1 MILKNKYILA
11 LKITGFIALVA
22 IIFSI
27 AACGVYGFSDKGGIP
42 PDIKT
47 VKINAIEKR
56 APLDNIQLRQRL
68 ADRLRQKIVG
78 QTRLTQTNSDS
89 ADWEINIS
97 LDQYT
102 PSTSAI
108 SNQTVVT
115 NRLTVALHV
124 IRTSWKNEDKK
135 EYDVSRSFE
144 FPATQSLQQAENG
157 LMDEMTRTLTDEI
170 FNKLFSD
177 W

>member
-1 MILKNKYILA
+1 MILKNKNIITYKLA
-11 LKITGFIALVA
+11 GFIAIMAAV
-22 IIFSI
+22 FSI
-27 AACGVYGFSDKGGIP
+27 VACSVYGFSDKGGIP

-47 VKINAIEKR
+47 VKINAVEKR

-89 ADWEINIS
+89 ADWEINVS

-102 PSTSAI
+102 LSTSAI

-115 NRLTVALHV
+115 NRLTVAFHV
-124 IRTSWKNEDKK
+124 IRTARKDEDIK

-144 FPATQSLQQAENG
+144 FPGTKSLQQAENE

>member
-1 MILKNKYILA
+1 MILKNNKVFPGIVILVVLALILA
-11 LKITGFIALVA
+11 G
-22 IIFSI
+22 
-27 AACGVYGFSDKGGIP
+27 CWYGFTDKTGIP
-42 PDIKT
+42 PDIRT
-47 VKINAIEKR
+47 VRLGPVEKNS
-56 APLDNIQLRQRL
+56 PLDNIQLRQRI

-78 QTRLTQTNSDS
+78 QTRLNQTNSDS
-89 ADWEINIS
+89 ADWDIRIS
-97 LDQYT
+97 LDQYS

-108 SNQTVVT
+108 SNQQAVT

-124 IRTSWKNEDKK
+124 TRNQRKDDNVKD
-135 EYDVSRSFE
+135 YDVSRSFE
-144 FPATQSLQQAENG
+144 FSANLSLQQAENS

>member
-1 MILKNKYILA
+1 
-11 LKITGFIALVA
+11 
-22 IIFSI
+22 
-27 AACGVYGFSDKGGIP
+27 
-42 PDIKT
+42 
-47 VKINAIEKR
+47 
-56 APLDNIQLRQRL
+56 
-68 ADRLRQKIVG
+68 
-78 QTRLTQTNSDS
+78 
-89 ADWEINIS
+89 DWEINVS

-115 NRLTVALHV
+115 NRLTVAFHV
-124 IRTSWKNEDKK
+124 IRTARKNEDIK

-144 FPATQSLQQAENG
+144 FPATKSLQQAENE